1 MGQNIN
7 TQPLIPLRHAI
18 VNKRVGI
25 AVEKMVYGFPC
36 GLRSRVTFPFCQKSG
51 PLGGMFVC
59 QNSFH
64 LPLTLIL
71 FFFLGSQPEI
81 MQRKFCT
88 FGTTPSERLELAHMD
103 GLSRTWPGLNDVG
116 PLAGPL
122 LHRTW
127 ADPSGQGLVCGKRGG
142 TQKPNQIPTPNSS
155 GSFLRALRRSAIFA

>member
-18 VNKRVGI
+18 VNKRIGI

-36 GLRSRVTFPFCQKSG
+36 GLRSRVTFPFCQKYV
-51 PLGGMFVC
+51 PFGGMFVS

-71 FFFLGSQPEI
+71 FFFLGSQSEI
-81 MQRKFCT
+81 MQREFCT
-88 FGTTPSERLELAHMD
+88 FRTTPSERLELGSVY
-103 GLSRTWPGLNDVG
+103 GLRRAWPGLNNIG

-127 ADPSGQGLVCGKRGG
+127 ADPSGQGLVRGKRG
-142 TQKPNQIPTPNSS
+142 
-155 GSFLRALRRSAIFA
+155 RA